1 MIEFADGR
9 VFHEAFWSA
18 RAAPDWNVGGDRLWF
33 GPERDWFWTGTG
45 DGVGLGDHKV
55 PAEIDP
61 GTWKN
66 LSDNEWRMTTRLRNR
81 TTDERTEVDVTRRV
95 TIVEQSPHRVE
106 YRTTNT
112 LHVLSGPPG
121 QAVSAWNV
129 LQVPLGG
136 VLTIGLAAALS
147 YRDYLD
153 PLDPTRLAVSGG
165 QAVLRSTG
173 ERMFKIGLTAAVFA
187 GWLFYTRGDVVIER
201 TVPVHR
207 NRRYC
212 DGPRDADPAAPGD
225 AVQIFE
231 DDGHYGGYTEIEH
244 HSPAAYP
251 GQSVVD
257 DYRTVLRKVADQ
269 PE

>member
-1 MIEFADGR
+1 VIEFADAR

-18 RAAPDWNVGGDRLWF
+18 RDAPDWNVGGDRLWF
-33 GPERDWFWTGTG
+33 GPERDWFWAGTG
-45 DGVGLGDHKV
+45 GLDDHQV

-61 GTWKN
+61 GNWKA
-66 LSDNEWRMTTRLRNR
+66 LSDSEWRLEARLRNR
-81 TTDERTEVDVTRRV
+81 TTGDLTEIDVTRRV
-95 TIVEQSPHRVE
+95 IIVEQSPNRIE

-112 LHVLSGPPG
+112 LRVLSG

-136 VLTIGLAAALS
+136 QLTIGLAAELS

-153 PLDPTRLAVSGG
+153 PVDPSRFTVRGG
-165 QAVLRSTG
+165 QAVLQSTG
-173 ERMFKIGLTAAVFA
+173 EHMFKIGLPARVFG
-187 GWLFYTRGDVVIER
+187 GWLFYARGDIVIER
-201 TVPVHR
+201 TVPVHQ
-207 NRRYC
+207 NRHYC

-225 AVQIFE
+225 VLQIFE

-244 HSPAAYP
+244 HSPAARA
-251 GQSVVD
+251 GESVVD
-257 DYRTVLRKVADQ
+257 DYRTVLRKVEDQ